1 MPRMRILS
9 AAEQA
14 RFDHPPVFDSAERKK
29 YLDFPGFVIDAAK
42 GLRAPVNRIG
52 FLLAYGYFRATR
64 RFFAPETF
72 HARDI
77 AYVSRALDLPLDTFT
92 PGGYAKM
99 SRLRSQARVLDLQ
112 GFQPFDA
119 RAEGLLI
126 TEIAKMARVHLKP
139 RIIFGHCIDF
149 LSANR
154 IQFPGARRLTDLIRA
169 RLSERKEDLIR
180 LVDTNLPP
188 DLRAMLDGLFV
199 QEDGGN
205 RYQLT
210 LLSRISQSTRPGKI
224 RKTAVDLEILA
235 DLYGKIAPVLEILDI
250 GSEGVRYYAGGVHRS
265 EMFQLQR
272 RSDADRYLH
281 AIAFI
286 ADQHHRLQDA
296 MVDMLL
302 SVMQSFRTT
311 VEREHKEEV
320 FTQRKTAGARFEKML
335 DDVEAEVSNLQNEI
349 RALLDHET
357 MSDARKLNSIRAILD
372 RDRESVLDVLR
383 ADIRKGTVVDE
394 SLFHDI
400 LEDRSIRLQNR
411 ISPILKQVA
420 FIGDASAADLVAAIA
435 WFREKDGSIG
445 PGMPL
450 AFLTSAERR
459 AVNDSKG
466 FRVSLCKVF
475 LFQHVAAA
483 IKAGS
488 LNLDGSYK
496 YRPLDDYLISRER
509 WEREKQE
516 LLERAGLADFDD
528 PGPVLGELEAVLQQQ
543 YETTN
548 RAASDGSNPY
558 LKVRSPGNFRVVTPA
573 LDEVES
579 EPLQE
584 ILPKRDLVPLSE
596 ILATVDQHCGMFEEF
611 RHWQQVNVD
620 QTPSPATTIAGIMA
634 LGCAIGVQKMA
645 RISREI
651 SERELEYAVNWRF
664 SLENIVA
671 ANDRVVA
678 AMERMELP
686 QIYRRS
692 RETLHTSSDG
702 QKFEVRKPSLN
713 ASYSFKY
720 FGQVQGVSAY
730 TFIDERSFLW
740 YSLVFS
746 AAERESAYVIDGL
759 MHNDVVRS
767 DIHSTDEHGFMEAIF
782 CVTHLLGISYAP
794 RFKDLK
800 KHNLYQFRN
809 SRDEEAEWAIV
820 PAKYVNEKAVR
831 ASWDD
836 LLRLVATIRLKE
848 ATASEIFR
856 RLNSYS
862 RQHRLYAA
870 MKAFGQIIKSMF
882 IMRYIHQVELR
893 QAIEKQLSKIELAN
907 GFTRAVAVGNPRGI
921 EHAEKEDQEI
931 AEGCNR
937 LIRNSIICWNYLYLT
952 RELEAAR
959 TPEARDKILKMIAL
973 HSPQAWGHTNM
984 LGEYDL
990 SNDRL
995 RDNTGVLP
1003 PKFAPSIIPENWE
1016 PPDR

>member
-1 MPRMRILS
+1 
-9 AAEQA
+9 
-14 RFDHPPVFDSAERKK
+14 
-29 YLDFPGFVIDAAK
+29 
-42 GLRAPVNRIG
+42 
-52 FLLAYGYFRATR
+52 
-64 RFFAPETF
+64 
-72 HARDI
+72 
-77 AYVSRALDLPLDTFT
+77 
-92 PGGYAKM
+92 
-99 SRLRSQARVLDLQ
+99 
-112 GFQPFDA
+112 
-119 RAEGLLI
+119 
-126 TEIAKMARVHLKP
+126 
-139 RIIFGHCIDF
+139 
-149 LSANR
+149 
-154 IQFPGARRLTDLIRA
+154 
-169 RLSERKEDLIR
+169 
-180 LVDTNLPP
+180 
-188 DLRAMLDGLFV
+188 
-199 QEDGGN
+199 
-205 RYQLT
+205 
-210 LLSRISQSTRPGKI
+210 
-224 RKTAVDLEILA
+224 
-235 DLYGKIAPVLEILDI
+235 
-250 GSEGVRYYAGGVHRS
+250 
-265 EMFQLQR
+265 MFQLRR

-296 MVDMLL
+296 MVDILL

-311 VEREHKEEV
+311 VDREHKEEV
-320 FTQRKTAGARFEKML
+320 FTRRKTAGARFEKML
-335 DDVEAEVSNLQNEI
+335 DDVEAEVSNFQNEI

-357 MSDARKLNSIRAILD
+357 MSDARKLDGIRAILD
-372 RDRESVLDVLR
+372 RDRESVVDVLR
-383 ADIRKGTVVDE
+383 ADIRKGTAVDE

-420 FIGDASAADLVAAIA
+420 FIGDANVADLVAAIA
-435 WFREKDGSIG
+435 WFREKDGTIG

-459 AVNDSKG
+459 AVNDPKG

-488 LNLDGSYK
+488 LNLNGSCK
-496 YRPLDDYLISRER
+496 YRPLDDCLISRER

-528 PGPVLGELEAVLQQQ
+528 PDPVLRELEAVLQQQ
-543 YETTN
+543 YVATN
-548 RAASDGSNPY
+548 RAATDGSNPY

-584 ILPKRDLVPLSE
+584 ILPKRELIPLSE

-620 QTPSPATTIAGIMA
+620 QTPSTAITIAGIMG

-720 FGQVQGVSAY
+720 FGQVQGVSAC

-767 DIHSTDEHGFMEAIF
+767 NIHSTDEHGFMEAIF
-782 CVTHLLGISYAP
+782 CVTHLLGISYEP
-794 RFKDLK
+794 RLKDLK
-800 KHNLYQFRN
+800 KHNLYQFRH
-809 SRDEEAEWAIV
+809 SRDEDAEWAIV

-836 LLRLVATIRLKE
+836 LLRLVATI
-848 ATASEIFR
+848 
-856 RLNSYS
+856 
-862 RQHRLYAA
+862 
-870 MKAFGQIIKSMF
+870 G
-882 IMRYIHQVELR
+882 
-893 QAIEKQLSKIELAN
+893 
-907 GFTRAVAVGNPRGI
+907 
-921 EHAEKEDQEI
+921 
-931 AEGCNR
+931 
-937 LIRNSIICWNYLYLT
+937 
-952 RELEAAR
+952 
-959 TPEARDKILKMIAL
+959 
-973 HSPQAWGHTNM
+973 
-984 LGEYDL
+984 
-990 SNDRL
+990 
-995 RDNTGVLP
+995 
-1003 PKFAPSIIPENWE
+1003 
-1016 PPDR
+1016 